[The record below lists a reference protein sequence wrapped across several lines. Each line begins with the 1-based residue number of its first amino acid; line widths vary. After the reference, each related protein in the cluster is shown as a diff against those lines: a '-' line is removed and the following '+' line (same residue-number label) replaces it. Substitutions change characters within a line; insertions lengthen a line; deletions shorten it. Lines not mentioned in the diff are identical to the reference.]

1 MRHGIDKYWG
11 AMRRA
16 IIPLFD
22 CTIDLIRGIDKDKV
36 PEETLQ
42 VAYLVT
48 KIYGWN
54 EESTR
59 ILNDTEI
66 KLFLRILEGC
76 KLCSQYQNCPYTNI
90 TAGKQTVRNT
100 FCPSEKTQI
109 ENDRMLSYLRKL
121 IKEN

>member
-1 MRHGIDKYWG
+1 MRHGINKYWG
-11 AMRRA
+11 TMRRA
-16 IIPLFD
+16 IIPLFE

-54 EESTR
+54 EESTK
-59 ILNDTEI
+59 ILNDEEI

-76 KLCSQYQNCPYTNI
+76 KLCQQYQDCKYSRI
-90 TAGKQTVRNT
+90 KYQAHR
-100 FCPSEKTQI
+100 SQI
-109 ENDRMLSYLRKL
+109 VYERMLSYLRKL
-121 IKEN
+121 IKENEV